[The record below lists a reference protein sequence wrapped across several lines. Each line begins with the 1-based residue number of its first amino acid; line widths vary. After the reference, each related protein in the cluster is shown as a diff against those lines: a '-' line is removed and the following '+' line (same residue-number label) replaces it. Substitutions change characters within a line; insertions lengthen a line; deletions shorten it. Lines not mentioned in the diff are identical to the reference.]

1 MLRFLLCML
10 LSSLPFHS
18 WHLFAFSKARTR
30 SLQRRQH
37 LLVHKLSSS
46 TLSPC
51 LYKQIHPQ
59 LLNSQHNACSAV
71 FVPVL
76 QGFSVLLSIHLERAN
91 TQMHQKHNLALEQLS
106 LAFKEHT
113 GLQKDHI
120 PDPPPISR
128 SIQKVS
134 HETPQNTI
142 VSSSPF

>member
-1 MLRFLLCML
+1 MLRFLPCKLF
-10 LSSLPFHS
+10 SSLPFHS
-18 WHLFAFSKARTR
+18 QHLFAFGKARMS
-30 SLQRRQH
+30 SLRRRQH
-37 LLVHKLSSS
+37 LLVLELSS

-59 LLNSQHNACSAV
+59 LLNSQHHACSTV

-76 QGFSVLLSIHLERAN
+76 QGVSILLSIHLKRAN
-91 TQMHQKHNLALEQLS
+91 TQMHQKHRLALEQLS

-120 PDPPPISR
+120 PDPPHISR
-128 SIQKVS
+128 SMQKVS